1 MTEVDFNFYNK
12 YAFKRFVMVFPRIYD
27 DGNASK
33 VILSNLKVSVDINK
47 YAIEPIGYYVTVG
60 VETR

>member
-1 MTEVDFNFYNK
+1 
-12 YAFKRFVMVFPRIYD
+12 MVFPRIYD